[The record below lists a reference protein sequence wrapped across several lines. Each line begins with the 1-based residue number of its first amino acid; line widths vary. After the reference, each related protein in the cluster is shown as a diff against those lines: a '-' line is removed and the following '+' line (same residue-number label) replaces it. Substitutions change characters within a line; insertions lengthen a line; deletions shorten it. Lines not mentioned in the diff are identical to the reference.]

1 TRPPGGKRPR
11 GELLP
16 ACLRPRRAADR
27 AHRPRPGSPGLV
39 AEAIQ
44 PVPAPGLAV
53 PWLSCFGNHDGLVLG
68 TAVPTPGYEHVLG
81 GARKPARLPDGTDPV
96 AVAEAFLARP
106 ELLLSGKARPVAP
119 DAGRVTVGRRAFVEA
134 HLAAPGSPA
143 GHGFAGW
150 NAEQETAYGV

>member
-1 TRPPGGKRPR
+1 
-11 GELLP
+11 
-16 ACLRPRRAADR
+16 
-27 AHRPRPGSPGLV
+27 
-39 AEAIQ
+39 
-44 PVPAPGLAV
+44 
-53 PWLSCFGNHDGLVLG
+53 WLSCFGNHDGLVLG

-119 DAGRVTVGRRAFVEA
+119 DAGLVTVGRRAFVEA

-150 NAEQETAYGV
+150 NAEQETAYGVHDIAGAVPLRVILLDTTNLDGFYEGSIRLRQFRWLEERLREVHS